1 MDKQIIKSEM
11 MGEEYI
17 LLHHESG
24 LKIFL
29 YPMKGYRSTFAIFG
43 THYGSIDRT
52 FKTSTDE
59 NTVTVPDGIA
69 HFLEHKLFESEDGDA
84 FTLFAKTGASANAYT
99 SFDRTAYLFSCTE
112 RFEESL
118 KALLS
123 FVQAPYFTEETVRK
137 EQGIIG
143 QEIKMYQDDPNWKV
157 FFNCLG
163 ALYHKHPV
171 TVDITGTVE
180 SIAEID
186 KDLLYRCYR
195 TFYNKNNMALCI
207 AGNFDPDTAFRIIE
221 ENIKPDSQIIDIERA
236 DYSEPDNIRQKRAI
250 EALSISMPQFCVGIK
265 CNPIK
270 SGIERLKAQVQDEIL
285 LELLAGKSSPLYK
298 SLYEEGILKGEMGT
312 EVFSGQGY
320 FSLILNGDSPDPDL
334 AYDRI
339 CGEIKRLQKEGL
351 CPEAF
356 ETQKRALYGEK
367 VRRFNQVENVANQLF
382 AGFIEDYS
390 IFDPVEQLAAVTLEQ
405 VENRLKSLSL
415 DKTVLSV
422 VTPIKEGQGEKE

>member
-1 MDKQIIKSEM
+1 MDKQIIRSKM

-17 LLHHESG
+17 LLRHQSG

-52 FKTSTDE
+52 FKTDMDE
-59 NTVTVPDGIA
+59 SAVTVPDRNA

-84 FTLFAKTGASANAYT
+84 FTLFAETGASANAYT

-118 KALLS
+118 KSLLS

-163 ALYHKHPV
+163 ALYHSHPV

-195 TFYNKNNMALCI
+195 TFYNKNNMAVCI
-207 AGNFDPDTAFRIIE
+207 AGNFDPEKACEIIE
-221 ENIKPDSQIIDIERA
+221 KNIKPDSQILDIERA
-236 DYSEPDNIRQKRAI
+236 DYGEPDDIREKRVT
-250 EALSISMPQFCVGIK
+250 EALPISMPQFCVGIK
-265 CNPIK
+265 CRPIQ
-270 SGIERLKAQVQDEIL
+270 SGIERLKAQVQYEIL
-285 LELLAGKSSPLYK
+285 LELLAGKSSPLYR
-298 SLYEEGILKGEMGT
+298 SLYEDGLLKGEMGT

-320 FSLILNGDSPDPDL
+320 FSLILSGDSPDPDL

-339 CGEIKRLQKEGL
+339 LGEIKRMQKDGL
-351 CPEAF
+351 CHEAF

-367 VRRFNQVENVANQLF
+367 VRMFNQVENVANQLF

-390 IFDPVEQLAAVTLEQ
+390 IFDPVEQVAAVTIEQ
-405 VENRLKSLSL
+405 VENSLKNLSL

-422 VTPIKEGQGEKE
+422 VTPIEERQGEK